1 MRVRHPDITAERG
14 TRRPARSWRC
24 LLLVLLV
31 LLPVTLI
38 LAAPAPVHLMAAD
51 AAAYEPRMQ
60 GQGPSDSPVCDH
72 AGHHSIA
79 PVAISDNRESE
90 LPAPA
95 DTVAA
100 IPSQGPGHNR
110 LTVAEELP
118 HTVSSDDPRLTLPVY
133 LLTLRIRV

>member
-1 MRVRHPDITAERG
+1 M
-14 TRRPARSWRC
+14 
-24 LLLVLLV
+24 LVLLV
-31 LLPVTLI
+31 LMPVTLT
-38 LAAPAPVHLMAAD
+38 LAGPVPVHHMAAD
-51 AAAYEPRMQ
+51 TAAYEPRMQ

-72 AGHHSIA
+72 AGHHSIG